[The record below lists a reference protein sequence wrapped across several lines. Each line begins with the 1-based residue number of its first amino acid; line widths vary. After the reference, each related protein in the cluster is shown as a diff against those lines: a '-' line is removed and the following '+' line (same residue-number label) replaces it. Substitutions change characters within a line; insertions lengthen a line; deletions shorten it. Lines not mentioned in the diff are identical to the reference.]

1 SLRPIS
7 ANRDDVRER
16 QAMSLRAPAAR
27 KAPSNPGPRKQ
38 ETRLGLPSRVFSAGR
53 TGLEPATSGV
63 TGRRYNRLNY
73 RPWALFRR
81 GERRERDYGPRQPAR
96 QGIPFA
102 NVEDFFSWVQSRGK
116 RRDAARWDE
125 PPRERVFPR
134 CLR

>member
-1 SLRPIS
+1 S

-16 QAMSLRAPAAR
+16 QAMSLREPAAR

-102 NVEDFFSWVQSRGK
+102 NVEDFFRGCRAAEK
-116 RRDAARWDE
+116 GVTRRVGTN
-125 PPRERVFPR
+125 PRGNGVFPR